1 VLFSKAETMN
11 KHYGLQLIK
20 INNHLREVDKVL
32 TKIVAKDSL
41 TLTKGD
47 HKELKSAE
55 KELNDARNSIA
66 AIALALEIELT

>member
-1 VLFSKAETMN
+1 MN

-32 TKIVAKDSL
+32 TRILDKETTV
-41 TLTKGD
+41 LTKKD
-47 HKELKSAE
+47 CKDLKLAE

-66 AIALALEIELT
+66 ALALTLEIELT